1 MTEPQQ
7 VAKYLGMMVDMVQGC
22 LTVPT
27 EKKEK
32 ILQLLREAL
41 ELRDACPFRLV
52 QKVAGH
58 LMACRWGFGHI
69 SRLMTMSLYH
79 DLNRNDFRSPTV
91 RLSAEAVRD
100 LTFWQGAFD
109 TWDGVR
115 KIWPPFDSPT
125 VFVHIDAAGPDGQLS
140 LGGWGG
146 WTETLKLKLKQY
158 RFLEFAGARATA
170 PYRRRHNCF

>member
-79 DLNRNDFRSPTV
+79 DLKRNDFRSPTV

-115 KIWPPFDSPT
+115 KKKKNLAPFRLPYRLCTHRRSWARRSAVAGGLGRLDR
-125 VFVHIDAAGPDGQLS
+125 DAQAQAQAVPIFGICG
-140 LGGWGG
+140 
-146 WTETLKLKLKQY
+146 
-158 RFLEFAGARATA
+158 GARNSAVSTAT
-170 PYRRRHNCF
+170 